1 MTSFIVSLAISL
13 AARLT
18 VIMIAG
24 GLAAFALRRSSYAV
38 RHLIIVVT
46 LACAIALPP
55 LMLLMPEWRV
65 GILPAE
71 LSIVPDAAPSPITT
85 HIRTSAPSPSDPVP
99 PKTHEMPQSMRPVLV
114 TSALDMTDSH
124 EHTAGIRVPFTPNVP
139 QLGFGIWMFGVLL
152 GLAWI
157 AAGQLGLA
165 HVRRHATALRSI
177 DWRTLLELERM
188 HAGVAAEV

>member
-55 LMLLMPEWRV
+55 LMLLMP
-65 GILPAE
+65 
-71 LSIVPDAAPSPITT
+71 
-85 HIRTSAPSPSDPVP
+85 
-99 PKTHEMPQSMRPVLV
+99 
-114 TSALDMTDSH
+114 
-124 EHTAGIRVPFTPNVP
+124 
-139 QLGFGIWMFGVLL
+139 
-152 GLAWI
+152 
-157 AAGQLGLA
+157 
-165 HVRRHATALRSI
+165 
-177 DWRTLLELERM
+177 
-188 HAGVAAEV
+188 